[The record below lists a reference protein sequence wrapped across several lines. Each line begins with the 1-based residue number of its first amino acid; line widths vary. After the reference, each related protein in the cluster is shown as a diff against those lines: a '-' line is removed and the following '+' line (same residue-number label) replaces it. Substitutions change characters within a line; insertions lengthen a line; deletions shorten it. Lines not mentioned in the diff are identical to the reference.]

1 MWKLLDL
8 PPIFGDRMPPEGDWP
23 TDRGCA
29 NTDADLRLVADWIDS
44 L

>member
-8 PPIFGDRMPPEGDWP
+8 PSIFGDAMPPTGDWP
-23 TDRGCA
+23 TDRGCS
-29 NTDADLRLVADWIDS
+29 TADVELRLVADWIDS